1 MHTFFNRSTQKTCE
15 TRGYRTYY
23 YRDKLGSKTGSLSCL
38 FSILCIDI
46 THIKPWQTDLKVDAS
61 QRKFA
66 KPEVAYGLAMGGQTD
81 SQVAKSRKFHTY
93 TVDLR
98 STTCFD
104 LRWVAKQWKTSVAST
119 NYVSGWPNET
129 QFGRKSKSCVD
140 LRRHASPLAR
150 AYCNYRIANTV
161 LHYLLG

>member
-1 MHTFFNRSTQKTCE
+1 M
-15 TRGYRTYY
+15 
-23 YRDKLGSKTGSLSCL
+23 

-104 LRWVAKQWKTSVAST
+104 LRWVAKQ
-119 NYVSGWPNET
+119 
-129 QFGRKSKSCVD
+129 
-140 LRRHASPLAR
+140 
-150 AYCNYRIANTV
+150 
-161 LHYLLG
+161 